1 MFKSLLLT
9 ASLLS
14 IGSPDGSLEPITD
27 SLHAVTV
34 TADKGVIISRTD
46 ILSVKNSFTI
56 TDVLLQSPGLHVGDN
71 GGLSGLK
78 TVSLRGMGSAHT
90 TIYLD
95 GVRIGNMQSGQNDL
109 GMLGLENVKYATVDY
124 AQNSVSFT
132 TARPIFLNGPV
143 AGKASFSAGS
153 FGTWIPS
160 LRLDFRLSDRISLS
174 ANAGGTFSKG
184 NFTYSDQQ
192 VRTNNDLKQMRAGV
206 DLFGSMDNGEYH
218 VKAFFNRAER
228 GTPGPT
234 EWPSD
239 DRQKDMNTFIQS
251 TFSKKF
257 SPLYTL
263 RLSGKSSYDSI
274 YYTSTWGDSQ
284 YDQSEL
290 QLNSAHDFQIKPWWK
305 LSAAADLQ
313 WDDLKSSAYEAAR
326 TTVFTAIASSF
337 ITERIAA
344 NLALEYNGSFD
355 RGALVRHYLSPSVDI
370 RYSIMKGLDIM
381 AFGRRAHRVPTFNE
395 LYYVGYGNP
404 DLKPEDAWLTD
415 IGLDFERSVG
425 DSWSIRAKANAFY
438 NRLTNKI
445 TSAPTPEDPAIWQ
458 PYNIGKVRSAG
469 FDLTGGFSHEG
480 TFIYS
485 FDAKYSYQ
493 SALDITPDS
502 YTFGSQIPYIA
513 RHTIILNGTIGWKGW
528 ELHPLWQL
536 RAGRRDGTGDLPAW
550 NTLDL
555 VISKS
560 ISFDRTGSLT
570 LKFASRNIMDCR
582 YETVSGYPMPGRNFL
597 GGIEYSL

>member
-174 ANAGGTFSKG
+174 AKAGGTFSKG

-218 VKAFFNRAER
+218 VKAVFNGAER

-234 EWPSD
+234 DWPSD

-263 RLSGKSSYDSI
+263 RLSGKGSYDSI

-313 WDDLKSSAYEAAR
+313 WDDLKSSVYEAAR

-355 RGALVRHYLSPSVDI
+355 KSALVRHYLSPSVDI
-370 RYSIMKGLDIM
+370 RYSIIKGLDIM

-425 DSWSIRAKANAFY
+425 EAWSIRAKANAFY

-458 PYNIGKVRSAG
+458 PYNIGKVRSTG
-469 FDLTGGFSHEG
+469 IDLTGGFTHEG
-480 TFIYS
+480 TAVCS

-502 YTFGSQIPYIA
+502 YTFGTQIPYIA
-513 RHTIILNGTIGWKGW
+513 RHTIILNGSIGWKGW

-536 RAGRRDGTGDLPAW
+536 RAGRSDGAGDLPAW

-555 VISKS
+555 VMSKS
-560 ISFDRTGSLT
+560 ISFDRAGSLT

-597 GGIEYSL
+597 GGIEYSF

>member
-14 IGSPDGSLEPITD
+14 IGSSDGSLEPITD

-160 LRLDFRLSDRISLS
+160 LRLDFRLSDRISFS

-218 VKAFFNRAER
+218 VKAVFNGAER

-234 EWPSD
+234 DWPSD

-263 RLSGKSSYDSI
+263 RLSGKGSYDSI

-313 WDDLKSSAYEAAR
+313 WDDLKSSVYEAAR

-355 RGALVRHYLSPSVDI
+355 KSALVRHYLSPSVDI
-370 RYSIMKGLDIM
+370 RYSIIKGLDIM

-425 DSWSIRAKANAFY
+425 EAWSIRAKANAFY

-458 PYNIGKVRSAG
+458 PYNIGKVRSTG
-469 FDLTGGFSHEG
+469 IDLTGGFTHEG
-480 TFIYS
+480 TAVCS

-502 YTFGSQIPYIA
+502 YTFGTQIPYIA
-513 RHTIILNGTIGWKGW
+513 RHTIILNGSIGWKGW

-536 RAGRRDGTGDLPAW
+536 RAGRSDGAGDLPAW

-555 VISKS
+555 VMSKS
-560 ISFDRTGSLT
+560 ISFDRAGSLT

-597 GGIEYSL
+597 GGIEYSF

>member
-27 SLHAVTV
+27 SLNAVTV

-218 VKAFFNRAER
+218 VKAVFNGAER

-234 EWPSD
+234 DWPSD

-263 RLSGKSSYDSI
+263 RLSGKGSYDSI

-313 WDDLKSSAYEAAR
+313 WDDLKSSVYEAAR

-355 RGALVRHYLSPSVDI
+355 KSALVRHYLSPSVDI
-370 RYSIMKGLDIM
+370 RYSIIKGLDIM

-425 DSWSIRAKANAFY
+425 EAWSIRAKANAFY

-458 PYNIGKVRSAG
+458 PYNIGKVRSTG
-469 FDLTGGFSHEG
+469 IDLTGGFTHEG
-480 TFIYS
+480 TAVCS

-502 YTFGSQIPYIA
+502 YTFGTQIPYIA
-513 RHTIILNGTIGWKGW
+513 RHTIILNGSIGWKGW

-536 RAGRRDGTGDLPAW
+536 RAGRSDGAGDLPAW

-555 VISKS
+555 VMSKS
-560 ISFDRTGSLT
+560 ISFDRAGSLT

-597 GGIEYSL
+597 GGIEYSF

>member
-27 SLHAVTV
+27 SLNAVTV

-218 VKAFFNRAER
+218 VKAVFNGAER

-234 EWPSD
+234 DWPSD
-239 DRQKDMNTFIQS
+239 DRQKDMDTFIQS

-263 RLSGKSSYDSI
+263 RLSGKGSYDSI

-313 WDDLKSSAYEAAR
+313 WDDLKSSVYEAAR

-355 RGALVRHYLSPSVDI
+355 KSALVRHYLSPSVDI
-370 RYSIMKGLDIM
+370 RYSIIKGLDIM

-425 DSWSIRAKANAFY
+425 EAWSIRAKANAFY

-458 PYNIGKVRSAG
+458 PYNIGKVRSTG
-469 FDLTGGFSHEG
+469 IDLTGGFTHEG
-480 TFIYS
+480 TAVCS

-502 YTFGSQIPYIA
+502 YTFGTQIPYIA
-513 RHTIILNGTIGWKGW
+513 RHTIILNGSIGWKGW

-536 RAGRRDGTGDLPAW
+536 RAGRSDGAGDLPAW

-555 VISKS
+555 VMSKS
-560 ISFDRTGSLT
+560 ISFDRAGSLT

-597 GGIEYSL
+597 GGIEYSF